1 VSPAKRNLRKTHLVK
16 KKPQQDPDMLPGYD
30 FSNGV
35 RGKYAASAD
44 NSQVRRA
51 APPVAIRRVPGQR
64 PLPALSKA
72 EVQALLEDEEVQAAP
87 KAGAPGRS
95 DRS

>member
-1 VSPAKRNLRKTHLVK
+1 
-16 KKPQQDPDMLPGYD
+16 MLPEYD
-30 FSNGV
+30 FSGGV
-35 RGKYAASAD
+35 RGKYAAYTDASP
-44 NSQVRRA
+44 VRRA
-51 APPVAIRRVPGQR
+51 APPMAIRRVPGQR

>member
-1 VSPAKRNLRKTHLVK
+1 
-16 KKPQQDPDMLPGYD
+16 MLPGYD

-35 RGKYAASAD
+35 RGKYAAYTDASP
-44 NSQVRRA
+44 VRLA